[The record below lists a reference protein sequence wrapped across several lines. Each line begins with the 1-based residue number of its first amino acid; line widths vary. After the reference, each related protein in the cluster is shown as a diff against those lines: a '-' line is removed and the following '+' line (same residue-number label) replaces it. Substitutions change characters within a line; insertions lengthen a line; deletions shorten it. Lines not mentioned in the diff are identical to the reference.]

1 MKKKRALA
9 VLLAAAMGFS
19 ALTGCSGGETGA
31 SQSAGGA
38 SGGQSQAEDAAPA
51 KLSVLVVTHS
61 LTKNLEEMQW
71 LNEMQEEANVEI
83 EWQQISA
90 DWDTKKGA
98 MFGSGEIPDLLIC
111 ATGSADYV
119 QFNGLFEDWIP
130 WVEQYGENIQ
140 VMFEEHPET
149 KMMAEDADGKMYG
162 LPSYNQK
169 WANTWP
175 MFINQTWLDNLDLE
189 MPTTW
194 DELEQVLIAFKEQD
208 ANGNGDPNDEI
219 PMDCTPIPD
228 VYSPIHL
235 LGSMGVPLSE
245 DASSGYFAEDGVVKS
260 IYTDER
266 TKELIKF
273 LRNLW
278 SQGLINNEMFTQ
290 DYSKYQSVA
299 RGEGDVAKVGFSWG
313 WVTSDRFGEV
323 LKDQYVSLP
332 QLKYS
337 ADQDDSE
344 ITWMNCNI
352 ARTVGG
358 NKVAMSANCSDKA
371 AATRFIDLFYK
382 ENYSM
387 QCYWGGMND
396 TEKCIQDNGDGTYAV
411 LPPADTSM
419 DPGTWKWT
427 NAIADNGPFYLA
439 DDLQIELGADTKDVQ
454 AQREVYQEALERVS
468 GDSIYPQF
476 FMKYTADE
484 TSTLSMNQA
493 NIGNITSQQLAAWI
507 TGEGDV
513 DAEWDAFVQS
523 VNNAGLTQNLEI
535 RQAAFDNYLA
545 TQE

>member
-1 MKKKRALA
+1 MKNKKALA
-9 VLLAAAMGFS
+9 VLLAAALGFS
-19 ALTGCSGGETGA
+19 ALTGCSGGDTGA
-31 SQSAGGA
+31 SQSAGGS
-38 SGGQSQAEDAAPA
+38 SGGQEAGEDAAPA
-51 KLSVLVVTHS
+51 KLLVLVVTHS
-61 LTKNLEEMQW
+61 LTKDLEEMQW
-71 LNEMQEEANVEI
+71 LREMQEKANVEI

-90 DWDTKKGA
+90 DWDQKKGA

-119 QFNGLFEDWIP
+119 QFNGLFEDWMP

-149 KMMAEDADGKMYG
+149 KMMAEDADGKIYG

-175 MFINQTWLDNLDLE
+175 MFINQTWLDNLGLE

-235 LGSMGVPLSE
+235 LGSLGVPLSE

-260 IYTDER
+260 IYTDKR

-273 LRNLW
+273 LRDLW

-299 RGEGDVAKVGFSWG
+299 RGEGEVARVGFTWG

-323 LKDQYVSLP
+323 IKDQYVSLP

-352 ARTVGG
+352 SRTVGA

-371 AATRFIDLFYK
+371 AATRFIDLFYSD
-382 ENYSM
+382 EYGM
-387 QCYWGGMND
+387 QCYFGGMND
-396 TEKCIQDNGDGTYAV
+396 TDKCIQDNGDGTYAV
-411 LPPADTSM
+411 LPPADESM

-468 GDSIYPQF
+468 GNSIYPQM

-493 NIGNITSQQLAAWI
+493 NIDNITSQQLAAWI
-507 TGEGDV
+507 TGEGDI
-513 DAEWDAFVQS
+513 DADWDAFVQS

-535 RQAAFDNYLA
+535 RQVAFDNYLA